1 MCNAEGKRMSAT
13 DRKRLRVLIADD
25 EPLGRERISALL
37 AAHDDVEVVAAVD
50 DGVKAVDAIR
60 SLRPDIAFLDF
71 QMPGLTGFDVVRE
84 VGAERMPVTIF
95 VTAYDQHA
103 LGAFEL
109 HALDYL
115 VKPFDDERFEEAL
128 RRARRAVELEEV
140 DRLRGQ
146 LLAALQGGGAAAAPV
161 TPPPRPSPEY
171 LQRIPVESRGKVRVV
186 PVADIDYIVAAGV
199 YAELHVGDR
208 RYIVRESMQTL
219 EERLDPEVFMR
230 IHRSAIVRISL
241 VDVFLRGE
249 GGDYE
254 VQLKNGT
261 RLRVSRAR
269 REALEQRLGLNG

>member
-1 MCNAEGKRMSAT
+1 MT
-13 DRKRLRVLIADD
+13 TTRKLRVLIADD
-25 EPLGRERISALL
+25 EPLGRERIESLIAQQG
-37 AAHDDVEVVAAVD
+37 DIEVVAAVD
-50 DGVKAVDAIR
+50 DGGKAVEAIR
-60 SLRPDIAFLDF
+60 RLRPDIAFLDF
-71 QMPGLTGFDVVRE
+71 QMPGRTGFDVVRE
-84 VGAERMPVTIF
+84 VGANQMPVTIF

-146 LLAALQGGGAAAAPV
+146 LLAALQGGAPIPLAPAPV
-161 TPPPRPSPEY
+161 PIPTTDY
-171 LQRIPVESRGKVRVV
+171 IQRIPVESKGKVRVV
-186 PVADIDYIVAAGV
+186 PVAEIDYIVAAGV

-219 EERLDPEVFMR
+219 EERLDPNVFMR
-230 IHRSAIVRISL
+230 IHRSAIVRIAL

-269 REALEQRLGLNG
+269 REALEQHLGLNG

>member
-1 MCNAEGKRMSAT
+1 MASQT
-13 DRKRLRVLIADD
+13 RKRLRVLIADD
-25 EPLGRERISALL
+25 EPLGRERIAALL
-37 AAHDDVEVVAAVD
+37 AAHDDIDVVAAVD
-50 DGVKAVDAIR
+50 DGAKAVDAIR
-60 SLRPDIAFLDF
+60 SLRPDVAFLDF
-71 QMPGLTGFDVVRE
+71 QMPGRTGFDVVRE
-84 VGAERMPVTIF
+84 VGPEQMPVTIF

-115 VKPFDDERFEEAL
+115 VKPFDDERFDDAL

-146 LLAALQGGGAAAAPV
+146 LLAALQGGGAVAAPPAPAPAPAV
-161 TPPPRPSPEY
+161 EY
-171 LQRIPVESRGKVRVV
+171 LQRIPVESKGKVRVV
-186 PVADIDYIVAAGV
+186 PVAEIDYIVAAGV

-219 EERLDPEVFMR
+219 EERLDPNVFMR
-230 IHRSAIVRISL
+230 IHRSAIVRIAL

-254 VQLKNGT
+254 VQLKNGA

>member
-1 MCNAEGKRMSAT
+1 MTAPT
-13 DRKRLRVLIADD
+13 RKRLRVLIADD
-25 EPLGRERISALL
+25 EPLGRERIAALL
-37 AAHDDVEVVAAVD
+37 AAHDDVDVTAAVD
-50 DGVKAVDAIR
+50 DGTKAVEAIR
-60 SLRPDIAFLDF
+60 SLRPDVAFLDF

-146 LLAALQGGGAAAAPV
+146 LLAALQGGGVMPAAAAALMQKA
-161 TPPPRPSPEY
+161 PEY
-171 LQRIPVESRGKVRVV
+171 LERIPVESKGKVRVV
-186 PVADIDYIVAAGV
+186 PVADIDYIAAAGV

-219 EERLDPEVFMR
+219 DERLDPSVFMR

-254 VQLKNGT
+254 VQLKNGA
-261 RLRVSRAR
+261 RLRVSRTR

>member
-1 MCNAEGKRMSAT
+1 MRNAEGKRMSAT

>member
-1 MCNAEGKRMSAT
+1 MPG
-13 DRKRLRVLIADD
+13 KRLRVLIADD
-25 EPLGRERISALL
+25 EPLGRERIAALL

-50 DGVKAVDAIR
+50 DGTKAVEAIR
-60 SLRPDIAFLDF
+60 SLHPDIAFLDF
-71 QMPGLTGFDVVRE
+71 QMPGRTGFDVVRE
-84 VGAERMPVTIF
+84 VGAAHMPVTIF

-115 VKPFDDERFEEAL
+115 VKPFDDDRFEEAL

-146 LLAALQGGGAAAAPV
+146 LLAALQGGGGVAAAAPQ
-161 TPPPRPSPEY
+161 PPPPVPEY

-186 PVADIDYIVAAGV
+186 PVADIDYITAAGV

-254 VQLKNGT
+254 VQLKNGA

>member
-1 MCNAEGKRMSAT
+1 MADA
-13 DRKRLRVLIADD
+13 RKRFRVLIADD
-25 EPLGRERISALL
+25 EPLGRERIQGLL
-37 AAHDDVEVVAAVD
+37 ITHDDIEVVASVD
-50 DGVKAVDAIR
+50 DGVKAVEAIR
-60 SLRPDIAFLDF
+60 RLRPDIAFLDF
-71 QMPGLTGFDVVRE
+71 QMPGRTGFDVVRD
-84 VGAERMPVTIF
+84 VGPAAMPVTIF

-146 LLAALQGGGAAAAPV
+146 LLAALQGGAPVSAPTPAPAAAPI
-161 TPPPRPSPEY
+161 EY
-171 LQRIPVESRGKVRVV
+171 LQRIPVESKGKVRVV
-186 PVADIDYIVAAGV
+186 PVAEIDYIVAAGV

-219 EERLDPEVFMR
+219 EERLDPKVFMR
-230 IHRSAIVRISL
+230 IHRSAIVRIAL

-254 VQLKNGT
+254 VQLKNGV

-269 REALEQRLGLNG
+269 REALEQHLGLNG

>member
-1 MCNAEGKRMSAT
+1 MAGPVKP
-13 DRKRLRVLIADD
+13 LRVLIADD
-25 EPLGRERISALL
+25 EPLGRERIASLL
-37 AAHDDVEVVAAVD
+37 AAHDDVEIVASVD
-50 DGVKAVDAIR
+50 DGAKAVDSIR
-60 SLRPDIAFLDF
+60 RLRPDVAFLDF
-71 QMPGLTGFDVVRE
+71 QMPGRTGFDVVRE
-84 VGAERMPVTIF
+84 VGAAEMPITIF

-115 VKPFDDERFEEAL
+115 VKPFDDDRFEETL

-146 LLAALQGGGAAAAPV
+146 LLAALQGGAPVTTAPAPAAAPAM
-161 TPPPRPSPEY
+161 EY
-171 LQRIPVESRGKVRVV
+171 LQRIPVESKGKVRVV

-219 EERLDPEVFMR
+219 EERLDPKVFMR
-230 IHRSAIVRISL
+230 IHRSAIVRIAL

-254 VQLKNGT
+254 VQLKNGV

-269 REALEQRLGLNG
+269 REALEQHLGLNG